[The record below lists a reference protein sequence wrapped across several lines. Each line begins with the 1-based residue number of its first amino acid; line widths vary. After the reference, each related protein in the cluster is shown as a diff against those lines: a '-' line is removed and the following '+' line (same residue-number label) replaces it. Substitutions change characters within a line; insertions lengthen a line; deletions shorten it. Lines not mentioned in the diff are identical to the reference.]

1 MNASRAGRHERPCG
15 NILGTTIL
23 AEEIKARLG
32 SCAEPLPPS
41 DIGININ
48 DDGDVGSEDEQD
60 QDVDDIDD
68 DSGVSLLVVFDRVLR
83 VRVQDPSGRW
93 VAKVGVHTD
102 GEARISAGDAEEDI
116 WAYNPRGE
124 LWAKGGVPADDSDS
138 ESEKAGTG
146 DNYEPGD
153 N

>member
-1 MNASRAGRHERPCG
+1 MAVAYFLG
-15 NILGTTIL
+15 NRQPGNQGMP
-23 AEEIKARLG
+23 RFPP
-32 SCAEPLPPS
+32 EPLPPS

-60 QDVDDIDD
+60 QDMDDIDD
-68 DSGVSLLVVFDRVLR
+68 DSGVSLLVVIDRVLH
-83 VRVQDPSGRW
+83 VQDPSGRW

-102 GEARISAGDAEEDI
+102 GEAQISAGDAEEDI

-138 ESEKAGTG
+138 ESEKAGSG
-146 DNYEPGD
+146 DSYEPGD